1 MRASL
6 RRVLRAKEAQGNEW
20 VQEWDDVEI
29 VERLESLEAE
39 IESLRAER
47 DELRAELAVANGG
60 ERESESETLGRARMT
75 SRDLVVWWKLP
86 LLTLLV
92 LAPWAVIGS
101 IVWLL
106 AA

>member
-6 RRVLRAKEAQGNEW
+6 RRVLRTKETQGTEW
-20 VQEWDDVEI
+20 VQEWDEVEL
-29 VERLESLEAE
+29 VERLESLEAQV
-39 IESLRAER
+39 ESLRAER
-47 DELRAELAVANGG
+47 DELRAQAP
-60 ERESESETLGRARMT
+60 GRAEVS

-86 LLTLLV
+86 LLILLV

-101 IVWLL
+101 VVWLL

>member
-6 RRVLRAKEAQGNEW
+6 RRVLGAKETRGNEW
-20 VQEWDDVEI
+20 VQEWDEVEL
-29 VERLESLEAE
+29 VERLESLEAQV
-39 IESLRAER
+39 ESLRAER
-47 DELRAELAVANGG
+47 DELEAELALAAGG
-60 ERESESETLGRARMT
+60 ELDPDFEPPGRAGAS
-75 SRDLVVWWKLP
+75 SRDLAVWWKLP

-101 IVWLL
+101 VVWLL

>member
-1 MRASL
+1 MRGSFK
-6 RRVLRAKEAQGNEW
+6 RVLRAKEAQGNEW
-20 VQEWDDVEI
+20 IQEWDDVEI

-39 IESLRAER
+39 VESLRAER

-60 ERESESETLGRARMT
+60 EPESGLDALGRARMT

-92 LAPWAVIGS
+92 LAPWGVIGS

>member
-6 RRVLRAKEAQGNEW
+6 RRVLRTKETQGNEW
-20 VQEWDDVEI
+20 VREWDEVEL

-39 IESLRAER
+39 VESLRAER
-47 DELRAELAVANGG
+47 DELRAELAIANGG
-60 ERESESETLGRARMT
+60 EREPGFAPPGRAKAAN
-75 SRDLVVWWKLP
+75 RDLGVWWKLP

-101 IVWLL
+101 VVWLL

>member
-6 RRVLRAKEAQGNEW
+6 RRVLRTKEAQGNEW

-39 IESLRAER
+39 VESLRAER
-47 DELRAELAVANGG
+47 DGLKAELAVANGG
-60 ERESESETLGRARMT
+60 ERPEPLRR
-75 SRDLVVWWKLP
+75 SRVSSRELVVWWKLP

>member
-6 RRVLRAKEAQGNEW
+6 RRVLRTKETQGTEW
-20 VQEWDDVEI
+20 VQEWDEVEL
-29 VERLESLEAE
+29 VERLESLQAQV
-39 IESLRAER
+39 ESLRAER
-47 DELRAELAVANGG
+47 DELKAELAD
-60 ERESESETLGRARMT
+60 EREPALEPLGRVGAA

-86 LLTLLV
+86 LLIVLV

-101 IVWLL
+101 VVWLL

>member
-6 RRVLRAKEAQGNEW
+6 RRVLRTKETQGNEW
-20 VQEWDDVEI
+20 VQEWDEVEL
-29 VERLESLEAE
+29 VERLESLEAQV
-39 IESLRAER
+39 ESLRAER

-60 ERESESETLGRARMT
+60 EPEPGFAPPGPVKTAN
-75 SRDLVVWWKLP
+75 RDLAVWWKLP

-101 IVWLL
+101 VVWLL

>member
-6 RRVLRAKEAQGNEW
+6 RRVLRTKETQGTEW
-20 VQEWDDVEI
+20 VQEWDEVEL
-29 VERLESLEAE
+29 VERLESLQAQV
-39 IESLRAER
+39 ESLRAER
-47 DELRAELAVANGG
+47 DELRAQA
-60 ERESESETLGRARMT
+60 LGRARAA
-75 SRDLVVWWKLP
+75 SRDLVLWWKLP

-101 IVWLL
+101 VVWLL

>member
-6 RRVLRAKEAQGNEW
+6 RRVLRTKETQGNEW
-20 VQEWDDVEI
+20 VQEWDEVEL
-29 VERLESLEAE
+29 VERLESLEAQV
-39 IESLRAER
+39 ESLRVER
-47 DELRAELAVANGG
+47 DELRAELAVATGG
-60 ERESESETLGRARMT
+60 ESDPAFDPVRRDGSAGRG
-75 SRDLVVWWKLP
+75 LVVWWKLP

-101 IVWLL
+101 VVWLL

>member
-6 RRVLRAKEAQGNEW
+6 RRVLRTKETQGNEW
-20 VQEWDDVEI
+20 VQEWDEVEL

-39 IESLRAER
+39 VESLRAER
-47 DELRAELAVANGG
+47 EELKAELAVANGG
-60 ERESESETLGRARMT
+60 EREPGFEPSSPAKAAN
-75 SRDLVVWWKLP
+75 RDLAVWWKLP

-101 IVWLL
+101 VVWLL